1 MHSAE
6 IILVPYLEV
15 GAVGAPVSAFRGCGV
30 GTRRST
36 VPRRRR
42 LLTRYGAI
50 CHSSQP
56 PCSSR
61 IRLPFASTCSPDAA
75 AALQL
80 KPGLQRPSSC
90 EAAIWGGRSRARG
103 GAGIGVWG

>member
-1 MHSAE
+1 M
-6 IILVPYLEV
+6 
-15 GAVGAPVSAFRGCGV
+15 PVHGGGV
-30 GTRRST
+30 YF
-36 VPRRRR
+36 V
-42 LLTRYGAI
+42 LTRYGTI

-103 GAGIGVWG
+103 GAGLGGGVRTSQP